1 MIQKGIV
8 TNIQGVYVKLKKKL
22 QNRLRYILKYLE
34 VSITIEGAQ
43 IDFSSLTSGMC
54 SETSLNIFDE

>member
-34 VSITIEGAQ
+34 VSITMEGAQ
-43 IDFSSLTSGMC
+43 NDFLNFTSGMC
-54 SETSLNIFDE
+54 SKTSLNMFDE